1 MPFTLS
7 HAAAAIPFKRTR
19 LVISAVVIG
28 SFAPDFGYFIPFS
41 HRDSYGHTLSG
52 MFVQDLPLG
61 LVALWL
67 FHRYVREPLAS
78 CLPKGA
84 RERLHFGNYDL
95 PKNRLLRLAV
105 ISLSILT
112 GVATH
117 LLWDSFTHSNYL
129 FYDHWQFLRG
139 IVLIPLFGPRPIYGI
154 LQYISSALGLVLI
167 LVWYIHWYRNTAPVL
182 QKDERLTK
190 DRVAI
195 ACLLLVAVICAFFS
209 AAAGGIPHGVGGS
222 QRFITDLAISGITVL
237 WIGLVIYSVARDIS
251 RKLKPE

>member
-1 MPFTLS
+1 M
-7 HAAAAIPFKRTR
+7 
-19 LVISAVVIG
+19 SAVVIG

-52 MFVQDLPLG
+52 MFLQDLPLG
-61 LVALWL
+61 LAVLWL
-67 FHRYVREPLAS
+67 FHGYVREPLAS

-84 RERLHFGNYDL
+84 RERLHFGTYDL
-95 PKNRLLRLAV
+95 PENLFSRLAV

-117 LLWDSFTHSNYL
+117 ILWDSFTHSNYL
-129 FYDHWQFLRG
+129 LYDHWQFLRT

-167 LVWYIHWYRNTAPVL
+167 LVWYIHWYRNTTPVR
-182 QKDERLTK
+182 QKDGRLTK

-195 ACLLLVAVICAFFS
+195 ACLLLVAVICAFVS
-209 AAAGGIPHGVGGS
+209 AAAEGIPHGVGGS
-222 QRFITDLAISGITVL
+222 QRFITDLAITGITAF
-237 WIGLVIYSVARDIS
+237 WIGLVIYSVARDIF
-251 RKLKPE
+251 RKIKHE